1 MSAPNQIL
9 VHICCSVDSHYFL
22 QELAKLYPTS
32 SLVGFFY
39 NPNIHPYE
47 EYLLRLQD
55 VKRSCAQLNITL
67 MEGEYALG
75 AWLEAI
81 KGLEQEKE
89 KGARCNV
96 CFDVRLEACAKLALM
111 LGIQHFSTTLLSSPM
126 KEQVV
131 LKQQGEKIAARYG
144 LEFIYV
150 NVRAQGGVS
159 KQNALAKRDKLYRQN
174 YCGCQFALSDQR
186 QAQDKPCMELISP
199 LNRQIHPASI
209 TKRLQVFGERDGLEQ
224 SQQDYQL
231 LQQSL
236 QTYLLLR
243 GVVRVGDQVIP
254 SVILNHSMSKQV
266 VIKDLTIQCYSIG
279 ATLAEQMLAQQ
290 HGLELEPLKIRLGVS
305 VKDESLFLDHRS
317 VATLL
322 NLPSFAPLS
331 YEQELYIRQKLVGL
345 ESIQPIIIV
354 PNLGLLDAPI
364 NLEIVAQTFTH
375 KNFYLLKATWSR
387 CLCAC
392 VLFWWWACRL
402 CLVPPNKRCGGG

>member
-1 MSAPNQIL
+1 MSAPNRIL

-32 SLVGFFY
+32 SLLGFFY

-67 MEGEYALG
+67 MEGEYALS
-75 AWLEAI
+75 AWLEAV

-89 KGARCNV
+89 KGGRCNV

-174 YCGCQFALSDQR
+174 YCGCQFALNDQR

-209 TKRLQVFGERDGLEQ
+209 AKRLQVFGERDSLEQ

-243 GVVRVGDQVIP
+243 GLVRVGDQVIP

-266 VIKDLTIQCYSIG
+266 VIKDLTIQLYSIG
-279 ATLAEQMLAQQ
+279 ATLAEQILAQQ
-290 HGLELEPLKIRLGVS
+290 HHLQIKPLKIRLGVS
-305 VKDESLFLDHRS
+305 VKDESLFLDHRG

-322 NLPSFAPLS
+322 NLPNFAPLS
-331 YEQELYIRQKLVGL
+331 YEQELHIRQKLVGL

-354 PNLGLLDAPI
+354 PNLGLLNAPI

-375 KNFYLLKATWSR
+375 KNFYLLKAT
-387 CLCAC
+387 
-392 VLFWWWACRL
+392 
-402 CLVPPNKRCGGG
+402 

>member
-1 MSAPNQIL
+1 MSAPDQIL

-22 QELAKLYPTS
+22 QELARLYPTS

-55 VKRSCAQLNITL
+55 VKRSCAHLDIAL
-67 MEGEYALG
+67 IEGEYALS
-75 AWLEAI
+75 AWLEAV

-111 LGIQHFSTTLLSSPM
+111 LGVQHFSTTLLSSPM

-131 LKQQGEKIAARYG
+131 LKQQGEKIAGRYR
-144 LEFIYV
+144 LEFLYL
-150 NVRAQGGVS
+150 NVRAQGGVT

-174 YCGCQFALSDQR
+174 YCGCQFALNDQR

-199 LNRQIHPASI
+199 LSRQIHPASI
-209 TKRLQVFGERDGLEQ
+209 TKRLQVFSQRDELEQ
-224 SQQDYQL
+224 SRQDYQL

-243 GVVRVGDQVIP
+243 GVVHVGDQVIP

-266 VIKDLTIQCYSIG
+266 VIKDLTIQLYSIE

-290 HGLELEPLKIRLGVS
+290 HHLEIKPLKIMLGVS
-305 VKDESLFLDHRS
+305 VKDESLFLDHRG

-322 NLPSFAPLS
+322 NLPSFTPLS
-331 YEQELYIRQKLVGL
+331 YEQELHIRQKLVGL

-375 KNFYLLKATWSR
+375 KNFYLLKAT
-387 CLCAC
+387 
-392 VLFWWWACRL
+392 
-402 CLVPPNKRCGGG
+402 